1 MLSSVP
7 LSLIELLVT
16 SEATTDGSAPKKNSG
31 GDLKLVRILRITKL
45 FRVVKITA
53 VVKKA
58 IRGNPELAY
67 TLEWVVDTIESCKYV
82 FAILML
88 GHLGGCAW
96 YAAGSS
102 ISYERFGEGHPMF
115 IKGWVHERGW
125 AQSLTS
131 AGESWLTAAIPMEN
145 PCCSCKLCSVGL
157 DVAGGILA
165 NETGYWEFDP
175 SDSYVSSRYLA
186 AMFSAM
192 TDMVIDPPG
201 GSSKHGLSSNNMALI
216 TSECMPM

>member
-1 MLSSVP
+1 
-7 LSLIELLVT
+7 
-16 SEATTDGSAPKKNSG
+16 
-31 GDLKLVRILRITKL
+31 
-45 FRVVKITA
+45 
-53 VVKKA
+53 
-58 IRGNPELAY
+58 
-67 TLEWVVDTIESCKYV
+67 
-82 FAILML
+82 
-88 GHLGGCAW
+88 
-96 YAAGSS
+96 
-102 ISYERFGEGHPMF
+102 
-115 IKGWVHERGW
+115 
-125 AQSLTS
+125 
-131 AGESWLTAAIPMEN
+131 MEN